1 MPPPGLRRLRR
12 GAALRARRRPRRSS
26 VSRGGAIGLT
36 ICEDLWND
44 KDFFRARR
52 LYRDDPGE
60 TLLARGADLIVNV
73 SASPFSEGKPRLRRR
88 MLARLARDGGVPV
101 AYLNLV
107 GGNDELVFDGGS
119 MVLDGR
125 GRVRRPRRPLRGG
138 LRRRRPRRARASRP
152 SPARSRPTFPTT
164 PRGSR
169 SSRSGARSSSASAT
183 TRGSAGSGR
192 AVVGLSGG
200 IDSALV
206 GALAVDALGAENVT
220 GLALPS
226 RYSSEGSIADARALA
241 EALGIR
247 LEVVPIEPLFAAAK
261 ATLAPLFAGR
271 PEDVTEENLQARIRG
286 MLLMAFSNKLGPL
299 LLTTGNKSELAVGY
313 CTLYGDMCGGLAP
326 ISDLPKMRVYALARH
341 LNRRAGRELI
351 PASTLEK
358 APSAELRPGQTD
370 QDSLPPYEL
379 LDRVL
384 EGLVERNR
392 TPAAVAREVGA
403 PGGARRRDR
412 AADRPGRVQAAAGR
426 PRPEGLDEG
435 VRERP
440 PHPDRAG
447 LQGVKYA
454 GELPRS
460 RYPWKEIP
468 GSSHDVLLS
477 RIAALGAG
485 LSVLDVGFGAGH
497 LARRI
502 RPCCR
507 YLAGIELDPEAAL
520 RRGGLLRRPARRR
533 RRPRARRAR
542 GGSPSTSSSRETS
555 SSTSPSPSSRSPSS
569 GRS

>member
-1 MPPPGLRRLRR
+1 MRLALGQMNATVGDFSGNGEKIEALWREAEAVKADLLLVPEMALCGYPPRDLLDRPAFQAESARLL
-12 GAALRARRRPRRSS
+12 AELTRRSGRTALLAGTFLPNR
-26 VSRGGAIGLT
+26 SRTGKPLYNAAVLMRNGKASAVGRKCLLPAYDVFDEVRHFEPAESPTLARLAGRRVGLT

-119 MVLDGR
+119 MVLDGG
-125 GRVRRPRRPLRGG
+125 GRVRARAALFEEDFVVVDLDGPRVSPVVGSEPADLPDDADGEPLES
-138 LRRRRPRRARASRP
+138 LRRALVLGIRDYARKCGFR
-152 SPARSRPTFPTT
+152 T
-164 PRGSR
+164 
-169 SSRSGARSSSASAT
+169 
-183 TRGSAGSGR
+183 

-206 GALAVDALGAENVT
+206 CALAVDALGAANVT

-226 RYSSEGSIADARALA
+226 RYSSGGSIADARALA
-241 EALGIR
+241 EGLGVR
-247 LEVVPIEPLFAAAK
+247 LDVVPIEPVFAAAR
-261 ATLAPLFAGR
+261 ATLAPLFEGR

-286 MLLMAFSNKLGPL
+286 MFLMAFSNKLGPL

-326 ISDLPKMRVYALARH
+326 ISDLPKMRVYELSRH
-341 LNRRAGRELI
+341 LNRRAGRDVI

-358 APSAELRPGQTD
+358 APSAELRPNQTD

-392 TPAAVAREVGA
+392 TVKTVSRAAGA
-403 PGGARRRDR
+403 PEALVGGIARQIDR
-412 AADRPGRVQAAAGR
+412 AEYKRQQAA
-426 PRPEGLDEG
+426 PGLK
-435 VRERP
+435 VSTK
-440 PHPDRAG
+440 AF
-447 LQGVKYA
+447 
-454 GELPRS
+454 
-460 RYPWKEIP
+460 
-468 GSSHDVLLS
+468 GS
-477 RIAALGAG
+477 G
-485 LSVLDVGFGAGH
+485 
-497 LARRI
+497 RRI
-502 RPCCR
+502 PI
-507 YLAGIELDPEAAL
+507 AQVSKA
-520 RRGGLLRRPARRR
+520 
-533 RRPRARRAR
+533 
-542 GGSPSTSSSRETS
+542 
-555 SSTSPSPSSRSPSS
+555 
-569 GRS
+569 

>member
-1 MPPPGLRRLRR
+1 MRLALGQMNATIGDFAGNGARIDALWKEAEAAKADLLLVPEMALCGYPPRDLLDRPSFQAETRRL
-12 GAALRARRRPRRSS
+12 LSELARRAGRTALLAGTFLPNPAKTGKPLFNAAVLLRNGRIASVARKCLLPAYDVFDEVRHFEPAKAPTLVRLGGRR
-26 VSRGGAIGLT
+26 IGLT

-52 LYRDDPGE
+52 LYSDDPGE
-60 TLLARGADLIVNV
+60 RLLARGADLIVNV

-119 MVLDGR
+119 MVLDGS
-125 GRVRRPRRPLRGG
+125 GRVRARAALFEEDFVVVDLDGSRVSPVSGSEPADRPDDAEGEPLES
-138 LRRRRPRRARASRP
+138 LRRALVLGIRDYARKCG
-152 SPARSRPTFPTT
+152 F
-164 PRGSR
+164 
-169 SSRSGARSSSASAT
+169 AT
-183 TRGSAGSGR
+183 

-206 GALAVDALGAENVT
+206 GALAVDALGPTNVT

-226 RYSSEGSIADARALA
+226 RYSSEGSIEDARSLA
-241 EALGIR
+241 VALGIR
-247 LEVVPIEPLFAAAK
+247 LEVLPIEPLFAAAK
-261 ATLAPLFAGR
+261 TTLAPLFAGR

-341 LNRRAGRELI
+341 LNRRAGREVI

-358 APSAELRPGQTD
+358 APSAELRPNQTD

-392 TPAAVAREVGA
+392 TPSAVAREVGA
-403 PGGARRRDR
+403 PEALVAGIGRQIDR
-412 AADRPGRVQAAAGR
+412 AEYKRQQAA
-426 PRPEGLDEG
+426 PGLK
-435 VRERP
+435 VSTK
-440 PHPDRAG
+440 AF
-447 LQGVKYA
+447 
-454 GELPRS
+454 
-460 RYPWKEIP
+460 
-468 GSSHDVLLS
+468 GS
-477 RIAALGAG
+477 G
-485 LSVLDVGFGAGH
+485 
-497 LARRI
+497 RRI
-502 RPCCR
+502 PI
-507 YLAGIELDPEAAL
+507 AQVS
-520 RRGGLLRRPARRR
+520 
-533 RRPRARRAR
+533 RA
-542 GGSPSTSSSRETS
+542 
-555 SSTSPSPSSRSPSS
+555 
-569 GRS
+569 